1 MAQSA
6 LPYPS
11 NPSLEQLKVLATDSV
26 IYLAPSGSD
35 GTGDGSLAKPYRTL
49 QKCMDVARTYTIV
62 GSATLYIRFLR
73 GEYTITQNVDLYHP
87 QGGNLI
93 IEGDPAEFKQR
104 YLWQVE
110 DYTWNIDSFA
120 GGGHTGS
127 IRLFDGI
134 TATVGG
140 VTMHGFTSADQ
151 GMYFTIT
158 NAVLDTPMYG
168 YADTNPSN
176 PSGGAA
182 TGVNTTNYRDSAYS
196 VAYAGDNFFNH
207 GVSYEDSLAVLGI
220 GRIIGAT
227 TSTAVLQVQFQNANI
242 DTRCPGLTWGGG
254 KAGVNNTISWGGIA
268 SNYPEPQYSQPN
280 GYYGPTN
287 DQQVS
292 PYPWISAVQTS
303 VKYPVNPGVSHNSL
317 DAYLLSTYP
326 VVIRIS
332 AGFELSNGGSRSTTG
347 VLFLKNGTLKALR
360 NLFFASN
367 AEPFVGT
374 IGTTGSVLNTNQ
386 GLISAFGSSGL
397 GTGIYFENAKVAIRH
412 LGFYGMNTAVS
423 GHNSII
429 TAYWDKMGGTGT
441 NHNGVAYG
449 LQNTLDNSPVICT
462 TQVTRGIVAKN
473 CTIDFTSGAALNNEL
488 LFDSRQSGCY
498 ISSTGRG
505 VELTGTQF
513 RAGSLQYSGV
523 GDAPKFLAQVYIP
536 GFFGMTAT
544 TGATAH
550 AIAYDG
556 GSSYWKTFPVAK
568 MFMHPVGGSEVEIG
582 YCYSVGYGEVPSVA
596 TPAALVGTTAT
607 LIAPN
612 TVQATSF
619 ILMNLY
625 GVKTAPH
632 GLSYMDTA
640 DIKRGITTGSGGT
653 FGVRF
658 YKDMTLSGV
667 SASITIGFNSVSVQ
681 GANGVTIGYSGMP
694 NGGSNTGNAATYVN
708 TLFSWGWDYLTRG
721 NYSNG
726 AVRIRDGSS
735 MHIEK
740 SLVIYNGGY
749 SPVDVRR
756 NSSLIV
762 GSTRALAGNPSLATS
777 VYDIVEGVPMV
788 GNLSI
793 TGFGG
798 KALRVSENSTAT
810 VGAMFVK
817 HPLEND
823 PSAGI
828 NAITTSGKSPTPLVL
843 VDKASSASFGR
854 IYAVTHPAGKLLD
867 DPTGTG
873 VGLWTTLSGVKW
885 GSHHQPL
892 ALSST
897 SESMIR
903 AESGSRI
910 FLSNAGSMFAFDGGT
925 AAMQVLAGPVPK
937 TNSYVFASVGGSV
950 IVSEGSLA
958 YTSTTQSALTSTTK
972 TIVDTR
978 NNTTFPQRI
987 MTRSPSSTNNRYL
1000 YGATATPRTW
1010 LGDQSGVEHNYVPA
1024 ITNLGAYGGGGI
1036 AGAVGF
1042 NSPTV
1047 GCTLSII
1054 YDKNGFA
1061 SN

>member
-35 GTGDGSLAKPYRTL
+35 GTGDGSLAKPYLTL
-49 QKCMDVARTYTIV
+49 HKCMDVARTYTIV

-110 DYTWNIDSFA
+110 NYTWNIDSFA

-127 IRLFDGI
+127 IRLFDGV

-140 VTMHGFTSADQ
+140 VTMHGFTGQDQ

-168 YADTNPSN
+168 YADTKPSN

-182 TGVNTTNYRDSAYS
+182 NGINTTNYRESAYS
-196 VAYAGDNFFNH
+196 VGYAGDNFFNH

-227 TSTAVLQVQFQNANI
+227 TSTAVLQVQFQNPNI
-242 DTRCPGLTWGGG
+242 DSRCPGLTWGGG
-254 KAGVNNTISWGGIA
+254 NAGVNNTISWGGIP

-287 DQQVS
+287 AQQAS
-292 PYPWISAVQTS
+292 PYPWISAVQTA
-303 VKYPVNPGVSHNSL
+303 VKYPVNPGVSHNTL

-332 AGFELSNGGSRSTTG
+332 AGFSVTGGGSPYTTG

-374 IGTTGSVLNTNQ
+374 NGTTGSVLNTSQ
-386 GLISAFGSSGL
+386 GLISAFASSDT

-412 LGFYGMNTAVS
+412 LGFYGMHTAVS

-441 NHNGVAYG
+441 MHNGVAFAV
-449 LQNTLDNSPVICT
+449 QNTLDNSPVICT

-513 RAGSLQYSGV
+513 RAHSLQYSGA
-523 GDAPKFLAQVYIP
+523 GDAPQFLARLWIP
-536 GFFGMTAT
+536 VFFGMTAGS
-544 TGATAH
+544 GATAH
-550 AIAYDG
+550 AIAYN
-556 GSSYWKTFPVAK
+556 GSNYWKTFPVAK
-568 MFMHPVGGSEVEIG
+568 LFMHPAGGSEAEIG
-582 YCYSVGYGEVPSVA
+582 YCYSVLNAGEVSS
-596 TPAALVGTTAT
+596 GTLLTGSTAGT
-607 LIAPN
+607 AQLIAPN
-612 TVQATSF
+612 TVHATSYQY
-619 ILMNLY
+619 INLF
-625 GVKTAPH
+625 GIKTAPH
-632 GLSYMDTA
+632 GLSYMTTS
-640 DIKRGITTGSGGT
+640 DITQGITTGSGGT

-667 SASITIGFNSVSVQ
+667 SASITIGFDSVSVQ
-681 GANGVTIGYSGMP
+681 GANGVTIGYFNMP
-694 NGGSNTGNAATYVN
+694 NGPSNTGNAASYFN
-708 TLFSWGWDYLTRG
+708 SLLAWGFDYHIVWG
-721 NYSNG
+721 NYGNG

-817 HPLEND
+817 HPLQND
-823 PSAGI
+823 PSVG
-828 NAITTSGKSPTPLVL
+828 AIVGKSPTPLVL

-854 IYAVTHPAGKLLD
+854 IYAVTHPAGKLLEN
-867 DPTGTG
+867 PTGTG

-885 GSHHQPL
+885 GSHYQGAAATL
-892 ALSST
+892 VA
-897 SESMIR
+897 ESMMR

-910 FLSNAGSMFAFDGGT
+910 FLSRAGSMFAFDGGT
-925 AAMQVLAGPVPK
+925 AEMKVGGITPNA
-937 TNSYVFASVGGSV
+937 YVFASVGGSV
-950 IVSEGSLA
+950 VVSEGSEA
-958 YTSTTQSALTSTTK
+958 YNSVSDAVPGACR
-972 TIVDTR
+972 TISDTR
-978 NNTTFPQRI
+978 TPTTAQKI
-987 MTRSPSSTNNRYL
+987 MTRSPSTASERYL
-1000 YGATATPRTW
+1000 YGAPSIRTW
-1010 LGDQSGVEHNYVPA
+1010 LGDQSGSNHNYVA
-1024 ITNLGAYGGGGI
+1024 SHTNLSASGSIGVPGNPNPGGTMSVYI
-1036 AGAVGF
+1036 
-1042 NSPTV
+1042 S
-1047 GCTLSII
+1047 
-1054 YDKNGFA
+1054 KNGTA

>member
-26 IYLAPSGSD
+26 IYLAPSPTGND
-35 GTGDGSLAKPYRTL
+35 GTGDGSLAKPYLTL

-73 GEYTITQNVDLYHP
+73 GEYTITQSVDLYHP

-110 DYTWNIDSFA
+110 NYTWNINSFA

-127 IRLFDGI
+127 IRLFDGV

-158 NAVLDTPMYG
+158 NAVLDTPTYG
-168 YADTNPSN
+168 YADTNPIN
-176 PSGGAA
+176 PSGGSP
-182 TGVNTTNYRDSAYS
+182 TGVNNTNYRASAYS
-196 VAYAGDNFFNH
+196 VEYAGDNFFNH

-227 TSTAVLQVQFQNANI
+227 TSNTVLQVQFQNANI

-254 KAGVNNTISWGGIA
+254 NAGINNTISWGGIA

-287 DQQVS
+287 SQQDS
-292 PYPWISAVQTS
+292 PYPWLSAVQTT

-332 AGFELSNGGSRSTTG
+332 AGFNLSGGGSPSTTG
-347 VLFLKNGTLKALR
+347 TLFLKNGTLKALR

-386 GLISAFGSSGL
+386 GLISAFGSSSL

-412 LGFYGMNTAVS
+412 LGFYGMMTAVS

-429 TAYWDKMGGTGT
+429 TAYWDKMGGTT
-441 NHNGVAYG
+441 IHNGVAFAI
-449 LQNTLDNSPVICT
+449 QNTLDNSPVICT

-498 ISSTGRG
+498 ISSTDRG

-523 GDAPKFLAQVYIP
+523 GDAPKFLAQVYVP
-536 GFFGMTAT
+536 VFFGMTAT

-568 MFMHPVGGSEVEIG
+568 MFMHPAGRSEVEIG
-582 YCYSVGYGEVPSVA
+582 YCYTLGAGEALSVA

-607 LIAPN
+607 LIGPN

-619 ILMNLY
+619 QLMNLY
-625 GVKTAPH
+625 GMKTAPH

-640 DIKRGITTGSGGT
+640 DIKRGITTGLGGT

-667 SASITIGFNSVSVQ
+667 SASITIGFNSVAVQ
-681 GANGVTIGYSGMP
+681 GANGVTIGYNNMP
-694 NGGSNTGNAATYVN
+694 NGASNTLNASAYFTR
-708 TLFSWGWDYLTRG
+708 LFSWGWDIDTVRG
-721 NYSNG
+721 NISSG

-762 GSTRALAGNPSLATS
+762 GSTRALAGNPSLGNS
-777 VYDIVEGVPMV
+777 RYDIVEGVPMV

-828 NAITTSGKSPTPLVL
+828 NANITSGKSPTPLVL

-854 IYAVTHPAGKLLD
+854 IYAVTHPAGKLLE

-873 VGLWTTLSGVKW
+873 VGLWTTLIEIKW
-885 GSHHQPL
+885 GNHYSPI
-892 ALSST
+892 A
-897 SESMIR
+897 ESMMR

-910 FLSNAGSMFAFDGGT
+910 FLSGAGSMFAFDGGT
-925 AAMQVLAGPVPK
+925 AEMKRTRQDYSIFGAG
-937 TNSYVFASVGGSV
+937 SASV
-950 IVSEGSLA
+950 IISEGSLA
-958 YTSTTQSALTSTTK
+958 YDSPTQSAIKSDTR

-978 NNTTFPQRI
+978 TTVAPSAQKI
-987 MTRSPSSTNNRYL
+987 MTRSPSTTSNRYL
-1000 YGATATPRTW
+1000 YGAPTTRTW
-1010 LGDQSGVEHNYVPA
+1010 LGDQIGTEHNYSRAV
-1024 ITNLGAYGGGGI
+1024 TNVGLPIGSGS
-1036 AGAVGF
+1036 AGSSV
-1042 NSPTV
+1042 NSV

-1054 YDKNGFA
+1054 SDKSGFA

>member
-1 MAQSA
+1 
-6 LPYPS
+6 
-11 NPSLEQLKVLATDSV
+11 
-26 IYLAPSGSD
+26 
-35 GTGDGSLAKPYRTL
+35 
-49 QKCMDVARTYTIV
+49 MDVARTYTIV

-110 DYTWNIDSFA
+110 NYTWNIDSFA

-127 IRLFDGI
+127 IRLFDGL
-134 TATVGG
+134 TATAGG

-168 YADTNPSN
+168 YAESN
-176 PSGGAA
+176 GI
-182 TGVNTTNYRDSAYS
+182 NNTNYRESAYS
-196 VAYAGDNFFNH
+196 VLYAGDNFFNH

-227 TSTAVLQVQFQNANI
+227 TSNTVLQVQFQNPNI
-242 DTRCPGLTWGGG
+242 DTRCPGLIWGGG
-254 KAGVNNTISWGGIA
+254 NAGVNNTITWGGIA

-287 DQQVS
+287 AQQAS
-292 PYPWISAVQTS
+292 PYPWKSSAQGTVL
-303 VKYPVNPGVSHNSL
+303 YPVNPGVSHNTL

-332 AGFELSNGGSRSTTG
+332 AGFGVIGGGSSTTTG

-374 IGTTGSVLNTNQ
+374 NGTTGSVLNTSQ
-386 GLISAFGSSGL
+386 GLVSAFGASDN

-429 TAYWDKMGGTGT
+429 TAYWDKMGATGT
-441 NHNGVAYG
+441 LHNGAAYAI
-449 LQNTLDNSPVICT
+449 QNSLDNSPIICT

-488 LFDSRQSGCY
+488 VFDSRQSGCY
-498 ISSTGRG
+498 ISSTARG
-505 VELTGTQF
+505 VELTGTDF
-513 RAGSLQYSGV
+513 RAHSLQYSGA
-523 GDAPKFLAQVYIP
+523 GDAPQFLARLWIP
-536 GFFGMTAT
+536 VFFGMNAT
-544 TGATAH
+544 SGATAH
-550 AIAYDG
+550 PMGYA
-556 GSSYWKTFPVAK
+556 GSNYWKTFPVAK
-568 MFMHPVGGSEVEIG
+568 LFMQPSGGSEVEIG
-582 YCYSVGYGEVPSVA
+582 YCYAVTNSGAVA
-596 TPAALVGTTAT
+596 SGTLLTGSTAGTAA

-612 TVQATSF
+612 TVNAISYSY
-619 ILMNLY
+619 INLY
-625 GVKTAPH
+625 GIKTAPH
-632 GLSYMDTA
+632 GLSYMSTA
-640 DIKRGITTGSGGT
+640 DITRGITNGAGGT
-653 FGVRF
+653 FSVRF

-667 SASITIGFNSVSVQ
+667 SASITIGRSSVSVQ
-681 GANGVTIGYSGMP
+681 GANGVTIGYRNMP
-694 NGGSNTGNAATYVN
+694 NGELSTGNAASYFNV
-708 TLFSWGWDYLTRG
+708 LYSWGFDVDSVWG
-721 NYSNG
+721 NYSSG

-762 GSTRALAGNPSLATS
+762 GSTRALSGNPNLSNS

-817 HPLEND
+817 HPLQND
-823 PSAGI
+823 PSVG
-828 NAITTSGKSPTPLVL
+828 AIANIGKSATPLVL

-854 IYAVTHPAGKLLD
+854 IYAVTHPAGKLLA

-873 VGLWTTLSGVKW
+873 LGLWTTLSGVKW
-885 GSHHQPL
+885 GSHYPE
-892 ALSST
+892 T
-897 SESMIR
+897 TPESMLR
-903 AESGSRI
+903 ADSGSSI
-910 FLSNAGSMFAFDGGT
+910 YLSGSGSMFAFDGGT
-925 AAMQVLAGPVPK
+925 ANMQTAGAQGLQQ
-937 TNSYVFASVGGSV
+937 YAVFGSHQQSV
-950 IVSEGSLA
+950 IVSDGSLA
-958 YTSTTQSALTSTTK
+958 SAIPDTAAATGTRTISDSRTT
-972 TIVDTR
+972 
-978 NNTTFPQRI
+978 PQKI
-987 MTRSPSSTNNRYL
+987 MTRSPSTTNNRYL
-1000 YGATATPRTW
+1000 YGAPTTRTW
-1010 LGDQSGVEHNYVPA
+1010 GGDGSGAEHNYIAAPTNIGLNGAVPA
-1024 ITNLGAYGGGGI
+1024 AGNTYSAILTKGGSITN
-1036 AGAVGF
+1036 
-1042 NSPTV
+1042 
-1047 GCTLSII
+1047 
-1054 YDKNGFA
+1054 
-1061 SN
+1061 

>member
-11 NPSLEQLKVLATDSV
+11 NPSLEQLKVLAADSV
-26 IYLAPSGSD
+26 IYLAPTGSD

-110 DYTWNIDSFA
+110 NYTWNIDNFA

-127 IRLFDGI
+127 IRLFDGL
-134 TATVGG
+134 TATAGG
-140 VTMHGFTSADQ
+140 VTMHGFTSPDQ

-158 NAVLDTPMYG
+158 NAALDAPMYG
-168 YADTNPSN
+168 YAESN
-176 PSGGAA
+176 GI
-182 TGVNTTNYRDSAYS
+182 NTTNYRESAYS
-196 VAYAGDNFFNH
+196 VLYAGDNFFNH
-207 GVSYEDSLAVLGI
+207 GASCEDSLAVLGI

-227 TSTAVLQVQFQNANI
+227 TSNTVLQVQFQNPNI
-242 DTRCPGLTWGGG
+242 DSRCPGLTWGGG
-254 KAGVNNTISWGGIA
+254 NAGVNNTISWGGVP

-287 DQQVS
+287 AQQAS
-292 PYPWISAVQTS
+292 PYPWKSSAQGTVL
-303 VKYPVNPGVSHNSL
+303 YPVNPGVSHNTL

-332 AGFELSNGGSRSTTG
+332 AGFGVIGGGSASTTG
-347 VLFLKNGTLKALR
+347 TLFLKNGTLKALR

-374 IGTTGSVLNTNQ
+374 NGTTGSVLNTSQ
-386 GLISAFGSSGL
+386 GLISAFASSDN

-429 TAYWDKMGGTGT
+429 TAYWDKMGATGT
-441 NHNGVAYG
+441 LHQGGAYA

-473 CTIDFTSGAALNNEL
+473 CTIDFTSAAALNNEL
-488 LFDSRQSGCY
+488 VFDSRQSGCY
-498 ISSTGRG
+498 ISSTARG

-513 RAGSLQYSGV
+513 RAHSLQYSGA
-523 GDAPKFLAQVYIP
+523 GDAPQFLAKFWIP
-536 GFFGMTAT
+536 VFSGMTAT
-544 TGATAH
+544 TGASAH
-550 AIAYDG
+550 AIAYG
-556 GSSYWKTFPVAK
+556 GSNYWKTFPVAK
-568 MFMHPVGGSEVEIG
+568 LFMQPAGESEVEIG
-582 YCYSVGYGEVPSVA
+582 YCYSVNNSGAVA
-596 TPAALVGTTAT
+596 SGTLLTGSTAGT
-607 LIAPN
+607 AQLIAPN
-612 TVQATSF
+612 TVHATSYEY
-619 ILMNLY
+619 INLL
-625 GVKTAPH
+625 GIKTAPH
-632 GLSYMDTA
+632 GLSYMDTN
-640 DIKRGITTGSGGT
+640 DITRGITTGAGGT
-653 FGVRF
+653 FSIRF

-667 SASITIGFNSVSVQ
+667 SASITIGISSVAVQ
-681 GANGVTIGYSGMP
+681 GANGVTIGYFNMP
-694 NGGSNTGNAATYVN
+694 NGSGNTGNAASYFN
-708 TLFSWGWDYLTRG
+708 SLNAWGFDYHIVWG

-726 AVRIRDGSS
+726 AVRIRDDSS

-762 GSTRALAGNPSLATS
+762 GSTRALAGNPTLTTS

-793 TGFGG
+793 TGFAG

-817 HPLEND
+817 HPLQSD
-823 PSAGI
+823 PSVGGI
-828 NAITTSGKSPTPLVL
+828 ANIGKSATPLVL

-854 IYAVTHPAGKLLD
+854 IYAVTHPAGKLIE
-867 DPTGTG
+867 DPGVAG

-885 GSHHQPL
+885 GNHH
-892 ALSST
+892 SSIA
-897 SESMIR
+897 ESMMR

-910 FLSNAGSMFAFDGGT
+910 FLSGAGSMFAFDGGT
-925 AAMQVLAGPVPK
+925 AEMKRSRQDYSIFG
-937 TNSYVFASVGGSV
+937 SGSASV
-950 IVSEGSLA
+950 IISEGSLT
-958 YTSTTQSALTSTTK
+958 YDDNSQSAISSTTK
-972 TIVDTR
+972 TITDVR
-978 NNTTFPQRI
+978 ATTPTNIQRI
-987 MTRSPSSTNNRYL
+987 MTRSPSTPNNRYL
-1000 YGATATPRTW
+1000 RGATATPRTW
-1010 LGDQSGVEHNYVPA
+1010 LGDQSGTEHNYVPA
-1024 ITNLGAYGGGGI
+1024 ITNLGRILGSGLI
-1036 AGAVGF
+1036 GF
-1042 NSPTV
+1042 AANAT

>member
-26 IYLAPSGSD
+26 IYLAPSGND
-35 GTGDGSLAKPYRTL
+35 GTGDGSLAKPYLTL

-110 DYTWNIDSFA
+110 NYTWNIDSFA

-127 IRLFDGI
+127 IRLFDGL
-134 TATVGG
+134 TATAGG

-168 YADTNPSN
+168 YAESN
-176 PSGGAA
+176 GI
-182 TGVNTTNYRDSAYS
+182 NNTNYRESAYS
-196 VAYAGDNFFNH
+196 VLYAGDNFFNH

-227 TSTAVLQVQFQNANI
+227 TSNTVLQVQFQNPNI
-242 DTRCPGLTWGGG
+242 DTRCPGLIWGGG
-254 KAGVNNTISWGGIA
+254 NAGVNNTITWGGIA

-287 DQQVS
+287 AQQAS
-292 PYPWISAVQTS
+292 PYPWKSSAQGTVL
-303 VKYPVNPGVSHNSL
+303 YPVNPGVSHNTL

-332 AGFELSNGGSRSTTG
+332 AGFGVVGGGNASVTG

-374 IGTTGSVLNTNQ
+374 NGTTGSVLNTSQ
-386 GLISAFGSSGL
+386 GLVSAFGSSNN

-429 TAYWDKMGGTGT
+429 TAYWDKMGATGT
-441 NHNGVAYG
+441 LHNGAAYAI
-449 LQNTLDNSPVICT
+449 QNSLDNSPVICT

-488 LFDSRQSGCY
+488 VFDSRQSGCY
-498 ISSTGRG
+498 ISSTARG
-505 VELTGTQF
+505 VELTGTDF
-513 RAGSLQYSGV
+513 RAHSLQYSGA
-523 GDAPKFLAQVYIP
+523 GDSPQFLARLWIP
-536 GFFGMTAT
+536 VFFGMNAT
-544 TGATAH
+544 SGATAH
-550 AIAYDG
+550 PMAYG
-556 GSSYWKTFPVAK
+556 GSNYWKTFPVAK
-568 MFMHPVGGSEVEIG
+568 LFMQPSGGSEVEIG
-582 YCYSVGYGEVPSVA
+582 YCYAVTNSGAVSSGTLLTGSTA
-596 TPAALVGTTAT
+596 APAQ

-612 TVQATSF
+612 TVHAISYSY
-619 ILMNLY
+619 INLL
-625 GVKTAPH
+625 GIKTAPH
-632 GLSYMDTA
+632 GLSYMDA
-640 DIKRGITTGSGGT
+640 SDITRGITGGAGGT
-653 FGVRF
+653 FSVRF

-667 SASITIGFNSVSVQ
+667 SASITIGRSSVSVQ
-681 GANGVTIGYSGMP
+681 GANGVTIGYNNMP
-694 NGGSNTGNAATYVN
+694 NGALSTGNAASYFN
-708 TLFSWGWDYLTRG
+708 ILYSWGYDVDSVWG
-721 NYSNG
+721 NYSSG

-735 MHIEK
+735 VHIEK

-762 GSTRALAGNPSLATS
+762 GSTRALAGNPNLSNS
-777 VYDIVEGVPMV
+777 NYDIVEGVPMV

-817 HPLEND
+817 HPLQND
-823 PSAGI
+823 PSAGT
-828 NAITTSGKSPTPLVL
+828 NAILTSGKSATPLVL

-854 IYAVTHPAGKLLD
+854 IYAVTHPAGKLLEN
-867 DPTGTG
+867 PTGTG

-885 GSHHQPL
+885 GSHYQETTP
-892 ALSST
+892 
-897 SESMIR
+897 ESMLR
-903 AESGSRI
+903 ADSGSSI
-910 FLSNAGSMFAFDGGT
+910 YLSGSGSMFAFDGGT
-925 AAMQVLAGPVPK
+925 ANMQTAGAQGLQQ
-937 TNSYVFASVGGSV
+937 YAVFGSHQQSV
-950 IVSEGSLA
+950 IVSDGSLA
-958 YTSTTQSALTSTTK
+958 SDIPANTAATGTRTISDSRTTPRK
-972 TIVDTR
+972 
-978 NNTTFPQRI
+978 I
-987 MTRSPSSTNNRYL
+987 MTRSPSTTNDRYL
-1000 YGATATPRTW
+1000 YGAPTTRTW
-1010 LGDQSGVEHNYVPA
+1010 LGDGSGAEHNYIAAPTNIGLNGAVPA
-1024 ITNLGAYGGGGI
+1024 AGNTYSAILTKGGSITN
-1036 AGAVGF
+1036 
-1042 NSPTV
+1042 
-1047 GCTLSII
+1047 
-1054 YDKNGFA
+1054 
-1061 SN
+1061 

>member
-11 NPSLEQLKVLATDSV
+11 NPSLEQLKVIATDSV
-26 IYLAPSGSD
+26 IYLSPSGND

-49 QKCMDVARTYTIV
+49 QKCMDVARTYTIL

-110 DYTWNIDSFA
+110 NYTWNIDNFA
-120 GGGHTGS
+120 GGGHTAS
-127 IRLFDGI
+127 IRLFDGL
-134 TATVGG
+134 TTGTNGG

-158 NAVLDTPMYG
+158 NAVLDTPAYG
-168 YADTNPSN
+168 YSESSTGTN
-176 PSGGAA
+176 GI
-182 TGVNTTNYRDSAYS
+182 NTTNLRDSAYS
-196 VAYAGDNFFNH
+196 VRYAGDNFFNH

-227 TSTAVLQVQFQNANI
+227 TSTAVLQVQFQNPNI

-254 KAGVNNTISWGGIA
+254 NAGVNNTISWGGIA

-280 GYYGPTN
+280 GYYGPSTA
-287 DQQVS
+287 QQAGL
-292 PYPWISAVQTS
+292 YPWRSFAQGTVL
-303 VKYPVNPGVSHNSL
+303 YPVNPGVSHNSL

-332 AGFELSNGGSRSTTG
+332 AGFSVVGGGNPAVTG

-374 IGTTGSVLNTNQ
+374 NGTTGSVLNTSQ
-386 GLISAFGSSGL
+386 GLVSAFGSSDN

-429 TAYWDKMGGTGT
+429 TAYWDRMGATGT
-441 NHNGVAYG
+441 LHNGAAQAI
-449 LQNTLDNSPVICT
+449 QNTLDNSPVICT
-462 TQVTRGIVAKN
+462 TQVTSGIVAKN

-488 LFDSRQSGCY
+488 IFDSRQSGCY
-498 ISSTGRG
+498 ISSTARG

-513 RAGSLQYSGV
+513 RAGSLQYSGA
-523 GDAPKFLAQVYIP
+523 GDAPQFLARLWIP
-536 GFFGMTAT
+536 VFFGMNAT
-544 TGATAH
+544 SGATAH
-550 AIAYDG
+550 PMAYG
-556 GSSYWKTFPVAK
+556 GSNYWKTFPVAK
-568 MFMHPVGGSEVEIG
+568 LFMQPSGGSEVEIG
-582 YCYSVGYGEVPSVA
+582 YCYAVTNSGTISSG
-596 TPAALVGTTAT
+596 TLLTGTTASPAA

-612 TVQATSF
+612 TVDATSYQY
-619 ILMNLY
+619 INLL
-625 GVKTAPH
+625 GIKTAPH
-632 GLSYMDTA
+632 GLSYMTNS
-640 DIKRGITTGSGGT
+640 DITQGITGGAGGT
-653 FGVRF
+653 FSVRF

-667 SASITIGFNSVSVQ
+667 SASITIGRSSVSVQ
-681 GANGVTIGYSGMP
+681 GANGVTIGYNNMP
-694 NGGSNTGNAATYVN
+694 NGALSTGNAASYFN
-708 TLFSWGWDYLTRG
+708 LLYSWGFDVDSVWG
-721 NYSNG
+721 NYSSG

-735 MHIEK
+735 VHIEK

-762 GSTRALAGNPSLATS
+762 GSTRALAGNPTLGTS

-817 HPLEND
+817 HPLQND
-823 PSAGI
+823 PSVG
-828 NAITTSGKSPTPLVL
+828 AIANLGKSATPLVL

-854 IYAVTHPAGKLLD
+854 IYAVTHPAGKLLEN
-867 DPTGTG
+867 PTGTG
-873 VGLWTTLSGVKW
+873 VGLWTTLSGEKW
-885 GSHHQPL
+885 GSHYQATTP
-892 ALSST
+892 
-897 SESMIR
+897 ESMLR
-903 AESGSRI
+903 ADSGSSI
-910 FLSNAGSMFAFDGGT
+910 YLSGSGSMFAFDGGT
-925 AAMQVLAGPVPK
+925 ANMQTAGAQGLQQ
-937 TNSYVFASVGGSV
+937 YAVFGSHQQSV
-950 IVSEGSLA
+950 IVSDGSLA
-958 YTSTTQSALTSTTK
+958 SAIPANSAATGTRTISDSRTT
-972 TIVDTR
+972 
-978 NNTTFPQRI
+978 PQKI
-987 MTRSPSSTNNRYL
+987 MTRSPSTTNNRYL
-1000 YGATATPRTW
+1000 YGAPTTRTW
-1010 LGDQSGVEHNYVPA
+1010 GGDGSGAEHNYIAAPTNIGLNGAVPA
-1024 ITNLGAYGGGGI
+1024 EGNTYSAILTKGGSITN
-1036 AGAVGF
+1036 
-1042 NSPTV
+1042 
-1047 GCTLSII
+1047 
-1054 YDKNGFA
+1054 
-1061 SN
+1061 